1 MLHRLE
7 VSNFYSPRDPQ
18 VIDLRVAVNV
28 PDSPERFAPAWRDA
42 KERVPKVVAL
52 FGPNAAGKSN
62 VLRSLGFLSWFVS
75 QSFLHPPEA
84 ALPYQ
89 RFNDREGQESCTRLA
104 IRFAGPADTSK
115 ASDPATPQCC
125 YAYELVLG
133 GPKDKPQHVITE
145 TLYYWPKFAGRQVRL
160 FERRE
165 DGSIGTG
172 KSFPLAGYRFAVEK
186 ILRPNASLIS
196 TLAQLG
202 HPLALLGRQ
211 LATTVFSNVLIEKI
225 ETTEDII
232 VRHYA
237 ANPALLQVLNRELER
252 VDLGI
257 RKMQIQVGPNG
268 PVALFE
274 HEGLTMPL
282 PVQLES
288 QGTRT
293 FIRIFPLLAAALQTG
308 GIAVVDE
315 LDLSIHPI
323 VLPEIM
329 RWFHDIE
336 RNPHNAQL
344 WMTCQNASLLEELVK
359 EEVFFCEKDSK
370 GRSAVYGLR
379 DIQAVRRNDN
389 YYRKYLGGVYGA
401 VPNIG

>member
-1 MLHRLE
+1 M
-7 VSNFYSPRDPQ
+7 
-18 VIDLRVAVNV
+18 DLRVAANV
-28 PDSPERFAPAWRDA
+28 PDLPGRFAPTWRDG
-42 KERVPKVVAL
+42 KEFAPKVVAF

-84 ALPYQ
+84 FLPYQ
-89 RFNDREGQESCTRLA
+89 RFNDSKGQESPTRLA

-115 ASDPATPQCC
+115 ANDPATPQCC

-133 GPKDKPQHVITE
+133 SPKGKPQHVITE
-145 TLYYWPKFAGRQVRL
+145 SLHYWPNVGGRQVRL
-160 FERRE
+160 FERKQ
-165 DGSIGTG
+165 DGSIGVG
-172 KSFPLAGYRFAVEK
+172 KAFSLAGYRSAVDK

-196 TLAQLG
+196 TLAQLD

-211 LATTVFSNVLIEKI
+211 LATTIFSNVLIEKV
-225 ETTEDII
+225 ETTEDLI

-237 ANPALLQVLNRELER
+237 ANPALLQSLNREIER

-257 RKMQIQVGPNG
+257 RKMQIQTGPTG
-268 PVALFE
+268 PVAVFE
-274 HEGLTMPL
+274 HQGLTMPL

-288 QGTRT
+288 HGTRT
-293 FIRIFPLLAAALQTG
+293 FIRIFPLLAAALETG

-323 VLPEIM
+323 VLPEII
-329 RWFHDIE
+329 RWFHDTE

-344 WMTCQNASLLEELVK
+344 WMTCQNASLLEDLVK

-370 GRSAVYGLR
+370 GRTTVYGLR

-401 VPNIG
+401 VPHLG

>member
-1 MLHRLE
+1 MIHRLE
-7 VSNFYSPRDPQ
+7 ASNFYSLREPQ
-18 VIDLRVAVNV
+18 VVDLRVAANV
-28 PDSPERFAPAWRDA
+28 PDSPGRFAPTWRDA
-42 KERVPKVVAL
+42 KERAPKVVAF
-52 FGPNAAGKSN
+52 FGPNASGKSN

-75 QSFLHPPEA
+75 QSFFHPPEA
-84 ALPYQ
+84 FLPYQ
-89 RFNDREGQESCTRLA
+89 RFYDSEGQESPTRLA

-125 YAYELVLG
+125 YAYEVVLG
-133 GPKDKPQHVITE
+133 GPKDKPQHVISE
-145 TLYYWPKFAGRQVRL
+145 SLHYWPSVAGRQVRL
-160 FERRE
+160 FERKQN
-165 DGSIGTG
+165 DSISAG
-172 KSFPLAGYRFAVEK
+172 KSFPLAGYRSAVDK

-196 TLAQLG
+196 TLAQLD
-202 HPLALLGRQ
+202 HPLALIGRQ
-211 LATTVFSNVLIEKI
+211 LATTIFSNVLIEKV

-237 ANPALLQVLNRELER
+237 ANPSLLQSLNREIER

-257 RKMQIQVGPNG
+257 RKMQIQSGPNG

-274 HEGLTMPL
+274 HEGLTLPL
-282 PVQLES
+282 PAQLES

-323 VLPEIM
+323 VLPEII
-329 RWFHDIE
+329 RWFHDTE

-359 EEVFFCEKDSK
+359 EEIFFCEKDSK
-370 GRSAVYGLR
+370 GRTTVYGLR

>member
-1 MLHRLE
+1 VIHHLE
-7 VSNFYSPRDPQ
+7 IANFYSLRDTQ
-18 VIDLRVAVNV
+18 VVELRVAANV
-28 PDSPERFAPAWRDA
+28 PHPPGRFASIWRDA
-42 KERVPKVVAL
+42 KDRAPKVVAF

-62 VLRSLGFLSWFVS
+62 VLRSLGFLSWFVG

-84 ALPYQ
+84 FLPYQ
-89 RFNDREGQESCTRLA
+89 RFNDEQGQESPTRLA

-115 ASDPATPQCC
+115 ASDPTTPQCC
-125 YAYELVLG
+125 YAYEVVLG
-133 GPKDKPQHVITE
+133 GPKGKPQHVISE
-145 TLYYWPKFAGRQVRL
+145 TLHYWPKVAGRQVRL
-160 FERRE
+160 FERKE
-165 DGSIGTG
+165 DGSINAG
-172 KSFPLAGYRFAVEK
+172 KSFPLAGYRSAVDK

-196 TLAQLG
+196 TLAQLD

-211 LATTVFSNVLIEKI
+211 LATKIFSNVLVEKV

-237 ANPALLQVLNRELER
+237 ANPALLESLNREIER
-252 VDLGI
+252 IDLGI
-257 RKMQIQVGPNG
+257 RKMQVQPGPNG
-268 PVALFE
+268 PVAVFQ
-274 HEGLTMPL
+274 HEGLTVPL

-293 FIRIFPLLAAALQTG
+293 FIRIFPLLLAALQTG

-323 VLPEIM
+323 VLPEII

-344 WMTCQNASLLEELVK
+344 WMTCQNASLLEDLVK

-370 GRSAVYGLR
+370 GRTTVYGLR

-389 YYRKYLGGVYGA
+389 YYRKYLGGMYGA
-401 VPNIG
+401 VPNLG

>member
-1 MLHRLE
+1 MIHRLE
-7 VSNFYSPRDPQ
+7 VSNFYSFREPQ
-18 VIDLRVAVNV
+18 VIDLRVVANV
-28 PDSPERFAPAWRDA
+28 PDSSGRFAPPWLGA
-42 KERVPKVVAL
+42 KERAPKVVAL

-62 VLRSLGFLSWFVS
+62 VLRSLSFLAWFVN
-75 QSFLHPPEA
+75 QSFRHPPDDF
-84 ALPYQ
+84 LPYQ
-89 RFNDREGQESCTRLA
+89 RFNDNEGQESPTRLA

-115 ASDPATPQCC
+115 ANDAATPQCC

-133 GPKDKPQHVITE
+133 GPKDKPQQVIAE
-145 TLYYWPKFAGRQVRL
+145 TLHYWPNVAGRQVRL
-160 FERRE
+160 FARKQ
-165 DGSIGTG
+165 DGSISAG
-172 KSFPLAGYRFAVEK
+172 KAFPLAGYRSAVDK

-196 TLAQLG
+196 TLAQLD
-202 HPLALLGRQ
+202 HPLALLGRR
-211 LATTVFSNVLIEKI
+211 LATTIFSNVLMEKVD
-225 ETTEDII
+225 TTEDAI

-237 ANPALLQVLNRELER
+237 TNPTLLDSLNHEIER

-257 RKMQIQVGPNG
+257 RKMEIRSGPNG
-268 PVALFE
+268 PLALFD
-274 HEGLTMPL
+274 HAGLSWPL

-288 QGTRT
+288 QGTRA
-293 FIRIFPLLAAALQTG
+293 FIRIFPLLAEALQTG

-323 VLPEIM
+323 VLPEII
-329 RWFHDIE
+329 RWFHDTE

-370 GRSAVYGLR
+370 GRTTVYGLR

-401 VPNIG
+401 VPHLG

>member
-1 MLHRLE
+1 
-7 VSNFYSPRDPQ
+7 
-18 VIDLRVAVNV
+18 
-28 PDSPERFAPAWRDA
+28 
-42 KERVPKVVAL
+42 
-52 FGPNAAGKSN
+52 
-62 VLRSLGFLSWFVS
+62 
-75 QSFLHPPEA
+75 
-84 ALPYQ
+84 
-89 RFNDREGQESCTRLA
+89 
-104 IRFAGPADTSK
+104 
-115 ASDPATPQCC
+115 
-125 YAYELVLG
+125 
-133 GPKDKPQHVITE
+133 
-145 TLYYWPKFAGRQVRL
+145 
-160 FERRE
+160 
-165 DGSIGTG
+165 
-172 KSFPLAGYRFAVEK
+172 
-186 ILRPNASLIS
+186 
-196 TLAQLG
+196 
-202 HPLALLGRQ
+202 
-211 LATTVFSNVLIEKI
+211 
-225 ETTEDII
+225 
-232 VRHYA
+232 
-237 ANPALLQVLNRELER
+237 
-252 VDLGI
+252 
-257 RKMQIQVGPNG
+257 
-268 PVALFE
+268 
-274 HEGLTMPL
+274 MPL